1 MSAEF
6 QQLVQEY
13 TTKPEKADTRHAQ
26 VDKYGPVPGSISL
39 FNPFNIFRYSRY
51 GMNPGEYRQDLHSD
65 RTSPSSADAAALAG
79 VSTAVSAATGAGGV
93 DPSVATS
100 QNSEAINNSY
110 KKIKDFRKEYI
121 ENPTASKIIEWSRLR
136 SKPGEIT
143 ADGPVPY
150 SNSDFIW
157 CKFYGKIPNNRL
169 ITLRRYPIPV
179 EDNLN
184 IAASKMPLV
193 PMAQAVT
200 WFDKSVGN
208 NLNTILKPSWGLKW
222 TSRSVKDIQDIQG
235 NEVTVEEA
243 IAALGQGDLDPK
255 VVATIKALITG
266 ETGVDYAKLSGFDK
280 TIQDYVK
287 GAYGD
292 GGPYWNRILGPLN
305 VINGTAIRDRGFNEM
320 KTPITLKFVYSL
332 RSWGGVNPKIAF
344 LDLLGNF
351 LSLTYSTAPFWG
363 GGARYFERTGV
374 TLPSLGMEQKFFE
387 GDIFGGVQQGMKE
400 LMDLAT
406 SRFSTI
412 VESAKDL
419 VARNKGREAGDTR
432 DFTDTELDAEGFK
445 AKKELDKNAVVSSI
459 EKAFIPRLAL
469 LMQKPLLFRSILD
482 GRAVGEWH
490 LTIGNPMNP
499 IANIGNLICTGCD
512 YELSDTLGL
521 DDFPTEVTFTIS
533 LQHART
539 RAKQDIE
546 SMFNAGNGAMTFS
559 ELPLPSSAYNSLGDR
574 NTATLNSALN
584 GTTPEGELTR
594 ANSNPNIQ
602 YGRDNNGFEETNFN
616 APSGGKAVYGK
627 TSAEGQGSQIIAGGS
642 NTSSDISSKVATY
655 SRQVRTM
662 YGDGFGNPDGIL
674 TDYFKELKTK
684 D

>member
-6 QQLVQEY
+6 QQLVREY
-13 TTKPEKADTRHAQ
+13 TTKPEKDDTRHAQ

-51 GMNPGEYRQDLHSD
+51 GMNPGEYKLDLHSD
-65 RTSPSSADAAALAG
+65 RTKPSSADAAALAG
-79 VSTAVSAATGAGGV
+79 VSTAVSAATGAGGI
-93 DPSVATS
+93 DPSLATS
-100 QNSEAINNSY
+100 QTLGAINNSY
-110 KKIKDFRKEYI
+110 QKIKDFRKEYI

-222 TSRSVKDIQDIQG
+222 TSKSVTEIQDIQG
-235 NEVTVEEA
+235 NEVTVEEL
-243 IAALGQGDLDPK
+243 IAALGQGDLKPE
-255 VVATIKALITG
+255 VVSTIKALISG
-266 ETGVDYAKLSGFDK
+266 DSKVDIAKLSGFDK
-280 TIQDYVK
+280 IIQDYIK
-287 GAYGD
+287 NAYGAN
-292 GGPYWNRILGPLN
+292 GPYWNRILGPLN
-305 VINGTAIRDRGFNEM
+305 VINDTAIRDRGFKDM
-320 KTPITLKFVYSL
+320 KTPFTVKFVYSL

-387 GDIFGGVQQGMKE
+387 GDIFGGVQTGMRE

-412 VESAKDL
+412 VTAAKDL
-419 VARNKGREAGDTR
+419 VARNQGREAGQDQ
-432 DFTDTELDAEGFK
+432 DFTAADKEGFK
-445 AKKELDKNAVVSSI
+445 VKKDLDENAVVSTI

-469 LMQKPLLFRSILD
+469 LMQKPILFRSILD

-499 IANIGNLICTGCD
+499 IANIGNLVCTGCE

-521 DDFPTEVTFTIS
+521 DDFPTEVTFTVS

-559 ELPLPSSAYNSLGDR
+559 ELPLPSSASNSYGDR
-574 NTATLNSALN
+574 NTAAANAARN
-584 GTTPEGELTR
+584 GTTPEGELTQ

-602 YGRDNNGFEETNFN
+602 YGSGNNGFEETNFN
-616 APSGGKAVYGK
+616 APNGTGATYGL
-627 TSAEGQGSQIIAGGS
+627 TSAGGAGSNIAGGGS

-662 YGDGFGNPDGIL
+662 YGDGFGDSTIL
-674 TDYFKELKTK
+674 TDYFTELKTK